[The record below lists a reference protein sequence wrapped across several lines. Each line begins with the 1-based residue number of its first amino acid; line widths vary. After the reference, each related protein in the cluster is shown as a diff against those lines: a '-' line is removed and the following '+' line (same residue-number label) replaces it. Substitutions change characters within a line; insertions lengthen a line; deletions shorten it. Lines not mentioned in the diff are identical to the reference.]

1 MLKYRLECAAQWL
14 ADRLYAAWPRPRPSR
29 ERLLACKIIA
39 HRGEH
44 DNRGVR
50 ENTLAA
56 FDAARAGGVWGIE
69 FDLRWTRDYQPVV
82 IHDPDARRVFG
93 IDLTVAE
100 VDFAELRRQLP
111 EVPTLAEV
119 IDRYGREL
127 HLMMELK
134 RDSLPDVARKRTTLQ
149 SLFAPLAEVDDY
161 HVLALAP
168 ELFEPMDFAG
178 PRACIAVAEFN
189 VAEVSAQTLQRDYA
203 GIGGQ
208 NLLLGNPL
216 VRRHA
221 ARGQSVGT
229 GFVASRYCLY
239 RELNRGI
246 EWIYSNHACRLAAI
260 RRHLLE

>member
-1 MLKYRLECAAQWL
+1 MLRFRLELAAQWL
-14 ADRLYAAWPRPRPSR
+14 ADQLFAAWPRSRPSR
-29 ERLLACKIIA
+29 ARLQACKIIS

-44 DNRGVR
+44 DNRRVR

-93 IDLTVAE
+93 VDLAVAE
-100 VDFAELRRQLP
+100 VDFAELRRRLP

-119 IDRYGREL
+119 IERYGRAM

-134 RDSLPDVARKRTTLQ
+134 RDSLTDHARKRATLQ
-149 SLFAPLAEVDDY
+149 ALFAPLTPGEDY

-168 ELFEPMDFAG
+168 ELFTPMDFAG
-178 PRACIAVAEFN
+178 EPAFIVVAELN
-189 VAEVSAQTLQRDYA
+189 VAAISAQAMQRDFG

-208 NLLLGNPL
+208 YLLLGNRL
-216 VRRHA
+216 VQRHA
-221 ARGQSVGT
+221 TRGQHVGT
-229 GFVASRYCLY
+229 GFIASRFCLY

-260 RRHLLE
+260 RRRLLD